1 MNLVSREDYEDYLVH
16 EGVPNM
22 KWGVRNGPP
31 YPLDR
36 TDGGQISKKQERAA
50 ARLQRKE
57 DREAAKVKKQ
67 ADKKAV
73 QTLKKQKNVDPD
85 KMTDEEKESMK
96 KEVKR
101 SKNIPIMM
109 KYSDLFT
116 TQEIND
122 MANRIQ
128 AEQRLKDLNKSQV
141 QKGMDMIK
149 SATNTAS
156 TLLNAYDTA
165 QRVVKT
171 SKEIVEGPKNREK
184 EAQKNA
190 ILKSKD
196 PSKVYE
202 NRNLFTDKEL
212 KDFLARIT
220 AEDALKKKS
229 ES

>member
-16 EGVPNM
+16 EGVPHM

-36 TDGGQISKKQERAA
+36 TDSGQISKKQERAA

-57 DREAAKVKKQ
+57 DREAAKVKKR

-122 MANRIQ
+122 MANRIE
-128 AEQRLKDLNKSQV
+128 AEQKLKKLNTSQV
-141 QKGMDMIK
+141 QKGFDFIKKQSNNLNTIVTAYDNVKKANTMYNELMDLASK
-149 SATNTAS
+149 KKKTVSSSDDTAS
-156 TLLNAYDTA
+156 
-165 QRVVKT
+165 
-171 SKEIVEGPKNREK
+171 SK
-184 EAQKNA
+184 
-190 ILKSKD
+190 
-196 PSKVYE
+196 
-202 NRNLFTDKEL
+202 
-212 KDFLARIT
+212 
-220 AEDALKKKS
+220 
-229 ES
+229 